1 MGLSRMQGTSGY
13 IGYFGSQEGKR
24 TRYNCDHYERFA
36 QCCFRD
42 KKIQACKSPARCK
55 YHTENTPVPLLEI
68 EKQTKSRVTKKQ
80 KQQSIDAKIKTG
92 SRVEVLNLTTF
103 NRLVITIVDPRE
115 ANRAQN
121 KIPRT
126 SMLGKNLLGHRVNEI
141 IEYRFDGKVE
151 RYRILNIE

>member
-1 MGLSRMQGTSGY
+1 
-13 IGYFGSQEGKR
+13 
-24 TRYNCDHYERFA
+24 

-55 YHTENTPVPLLEI
+55 YHTENTPVTLLEI
-68 EKQTKSRVTKKQ
+68 EKQTKSRVIKKQ
-80 KQQSIDAKIKTG
+80 KQQSINAKIKTG